1 MAPVLGRATAPVAA
15 LAAVA
20 IRLAAQAPAYR
31 YGWGDAATTAG
42 AVAVA
47 LLPSALRLP
56 SLPPPCAPCDPAAL
70 WSIDRRVLGADS
82 RGAGTASD
90 LTLAGVVGIGGVFAV
105 GGAPPGVARG
115 DAAVYGD
122 ALALTFAATNWTKAL
137 AHRSRPVLYTSGAT
151 AAAGVRDNRLSFP
164 SGHAALAFAAATS
177 YLVLAR
183 RQHLRHGTRNAV
195 LLYVGAAS
203 VGALRLEAGR
213 HFPTD
218 VLGGA
223 ALGSAVGW
231 LVARFH
237 P

>member
-1 MAPVLGRATAPVAA
+1 MTRGSPSMTTTVSSDCVIGLKYGYSPAAWISRARVKDLHLSNSAMCCRVSVRTKARIPVGRSVQLSRGCRKSQGGAGPRVSATVPRAISWAPVHARATAPVAA

-47 LLPSALRLP
+47 LPPSALRLP

-70 WSIDRRVLGADS
+70 WSIDRRVLG
-82 RGAGTASD
+82 
-90 LTLAGVVGIGGVFAV
+90 
-105 GGAPPGVARG
+105 
-115 DAAVYGD
+115 
-122 ALALTFAATNWTKAL
+122 
-137 AHRSRPVLYTSGAT
+137 
-151 AAAGVRDNRLSFP
+151 
-164 SGHAALAFAAATS
+164 
-177 YLVLAR
+177 
-183 RQHLRHGTRNAV
+183 
-195 LLYVGAAS
+195 
-203 VGALRLEAGR
+203 
-213 HFPTD
+213 
-218 VLGGA
+218 GA